1 MNFEFEKNGELLAS
15 LKTHIEPA
23 DYQPKVEE
31 KLREYRRKA
40 SMPGFRPGKVPFGV
54 IKKMYGNSVLADE
67 VLHIASEAVY
77 KYLEDNKVNFILS
90 PVMDEE
96 NARLTE
102 WNEGNTFTFS
112 FEVAL
117 EPDIDPA
124 ADSSL
129 AFTKYEISHDE
140 TDVEKYL
147 GEIRER
153 YGKFEKAE
161 SVDEKSFASAQL
173 IELENGEKKEG
184 GLDKFIHLRIN
195 TLPEHAQKF
204 FLGKKTEESFDFNVD
219 KDFPNADER
228 TEIFNMNID
237 EARNMTGD
245 FRVTL
250 NSVLSITPAELNE
263 QLYAQVF
270 PDRHIESEDQ
280 LREIIRQ
287 DVQGTY
293 QKEARKQFYFDVQK
307 ELKSKFDFTLPE
319 EFLKKFIRTR
329 SEKELTEEDLEKG
342 IPFYADELKWQL
354 IENKLIKKYDLMVT
368 RDAIRLHLKE
378 LLGLADMDENDPEV
392 KNKIDQVY
400 EIISQEKE
408 RFNNLVDNMTD
419 ERLIKLFEENCTIET
434 KQMNWKDFL
443 TLVNEKN

>member
-1 MNFEFEKNGELLAS
+1 MNFEFEKNGELIAT

-67 VLHIASEAVY
+67 VLHVASEAVY
-77 KYLEDNKVNFILS
+77 KYLDDNKVNFILS
-90 PVMDEE
+90 PMMDEE
-96 NARLTE
+96 AARLTE
-102 WNEGNTFTFS
+102 WNEGNTFTFN
-112 FEVAL
+112 FDVAL
-117 EPDIDPA
+117 EPEFEPT
-124 ADSSL
+124 ADKSL
-129 AFTKYEISHDE
+129 TFTKFEIIHDE

-161 SVDEKSFASAQL
+161 SVDEKCFVSAQL
-173 IELENGEKKEG
+173 IQTENGEKKED

-204 FLGKKTEESFDFNVD
+204 FIGKKAEDFIDFDVE

-228 TEIFNMNID
+228 TEIFNINID
-237 EARNMTGD
+237 DARAMKGTY
-245 FRVTL
+245 RITL
-250 NSVLSITPAELNE
+250 QSVLSITPAELNE

-270 PDRHIESEDQ
+270 PERQIENEDQ
-280 LREIIRQ
+280 LREIIRN
-287 DVQGTY
+287 DVKGTY
-293 QKEARKQFYFDVQK
+293 EKEARKQFYFDVQK
-307 ELKSKFDFTLPE
+307 ELKTKYDFTLPE

-329 SEKELTEEDLEKG
+329 SEKELSEEDLEKG
-342 IPFYADELKWQL
+342 LPFYIDELKWQL
-354 IENKLIKKYDLMVT
+354 IENKLIKKYNLLIT
-368 RDAIRLHLKE
+368 REDIRQHLKE
-378 LLGLADMDENDPEV
+378 LLGLADMDENDPDV

-400 EIISQEKE
+400 DIISKEKE
-408 RFNNLVDNMTD
+408 RFSNLVNNMTD
-419 ERLIKLFEENCTIET
+419 ERIIKLFEDNCTIEAKT
-434 KQMNWKDFL
+434 MNWKDFL
-443 TLVNEKN
+443 NLVNEKN